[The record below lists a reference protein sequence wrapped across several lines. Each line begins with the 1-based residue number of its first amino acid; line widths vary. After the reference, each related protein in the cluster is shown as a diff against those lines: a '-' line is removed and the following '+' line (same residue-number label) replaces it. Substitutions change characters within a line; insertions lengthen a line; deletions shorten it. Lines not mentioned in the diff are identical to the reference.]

1 METTWLRRRLF
12 LVSPSSQWWLHV
24 ETLTPQKSANLL
36 QFCLPTTS
44 DVSES
49 LADLLQS
56 AAGQVFSLPRCSM
69 LSWRPMT
76 VPFAT
81 VADARKLTGKSESTI
96 KRLVREIVADPE
108 HPDRREIEPSHE
120 QVERLRAAGEPYVW
134 RISTELLLRRFP
146 LKERRE
152 PSGTVP
158 AAAGPQSADLV
169 VQVLQEQ
176 LRSKDEQF
184 RSLEKQLD
192 RKDEQIANL
201 NERQRE
207 TNILMKELQQRLAL
221 APPAAKTFSDAAP
234 VEPSSKTAPRPGILR
249 RLLGR

>member
-1 METTWLRRRLF
+1 M
-12 LVSPSSQWWLHV
+12 
-24 ETLTPQKSANLL
+24 
-36 QFCLPTTS
+36 S
-44 DVSES
+44 D
-49 LADLLQS
+49 
-56 AAGQVFSLPRCSM
+56 R
-69 LSWRPMT
+69 W
-76 VPFAT
+76 AT
-81 VADARKLTGKSESTI
+81 VVEARKLTGKSESTI

-108 HPDRREIEPSHE
+108 HPDRREIQPSHE
-120 QVERLRAAGEPYVW
+120 EVERLRAAGEPYVW
-134 RISTELLLRRFP
+134 RISTALLLRRFP
-146 LKERRE
+146 LKERPE
-152 PSGTVP
+152 VGDTP
-158 AAAGPQSADLV
+158 AAAGTQSRDLV

-221 APPAAKTFSDAAP
+221 APPVPKTLSDAAP
-234 VEPSSKTAPRPGILR
+234 VEPSSKTPPRPGILR